1 MMLRRHRGNTERAHE
16 KPCDKLLP
24 EAGPEGIGV
33 QWRVPC
39 PLPGG
44 FRERVAAVG
53 RGPWPWLPAVLG
65 AGDRP
70 AGGLCP
76 HCDPCRTPRPPPPPL
91 RLSRHAEGWLC

>member
-24 EAGPEGIGV
+24 EVGPEGIGV

-53 RGPWPWLPAVLG
+53 RGPGSGSPRRWGQGAGRPAALPAL
-65 AGDRP
+65 
-70 AGGLCP
+70 
-76 HCDPCRTPRPPPPPL
+76 
-91 RLSRHAEGWLC
+91 